1 MPCQRPSC
9 CTSPSSKR
17 TEIERGEIE
26 IERGATENGEIAI
39 EVIKNVDREEG
50 ESRGWGTEHGE
61 KMNEPKLCNG
71 VCICMMCGVR
81 CVRANTSP
89 F

>member
-1 MPCQRPSC
+1 MPCPRPSC

-39 EVIKNVDREEG
+39 EVIKNVDRE
-50 ESRGWGTEHGE
+50 RGREQRMG
-61 KMNEPKLCNG
+61 NG
-71 VCICMMCGVR
+71 AWREMK
-81 CVRANTSP
+81 
-89 F
+89 